1 MSSRLRRL
9 TALPGLEPAF
19 EDLSRGVLPD
29 PNPDDCHMAPTPRV
43 LGERSHRMFKTVCSG
58 RRNFR
63 ASFP

>member
-43 LGERSHRMFKTVCSG
+43 MGERSVMFQKAARG
-58 RRNFR
+58 NFR
-63 ASFP
+63 ARNQESA